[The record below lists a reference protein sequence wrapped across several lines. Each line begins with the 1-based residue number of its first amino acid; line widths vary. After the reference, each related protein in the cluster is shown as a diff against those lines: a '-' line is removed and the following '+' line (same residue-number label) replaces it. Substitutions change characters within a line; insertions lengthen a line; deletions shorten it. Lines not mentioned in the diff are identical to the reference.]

1 MTHQLHLEH
10 KKHRNV
16 LYSLVVLLAIIQI
29 VTFLMLS
36 IQISKLNVKIDV
48 ESEKTTSESRKFVT
62 DLVSTYNTLYQGNF
76 KEISEVLIQQR
87 EDFEQDVKM
96 LQSSQEDF
104 SSVVEESIKGV
115 VTVSTTSS
123 IGSGFFI
130 SSDGYVVTNHHVIA
144 AQEGEMHV
152 ITYTNE
158 VLVAEVIGSDPTRD
172 LALLKV
178 DGNYPALPLAKKE
191 EIQVGKKVIAIG
203 NPLGLSFTV
212 TEGIVSALDRQGPSG
227 LNEYIQTD
235 VSLNPG
241 NSGGPLIDTQGKV
254 VGINNFKIGGAESL
268 GFALESPVIKQ
279 VINSIAGMELIE

>member
-172 LALLKV
+172 LALLK
-178 DGNYPALPLAKKE
+178 
-191 EIQVGKKVIAIG
+191 
-203 NPLGLSFTV
+203 
-212 TEGIVSALDRQGPSG
+212 
-227 LNEYIQTD
+227 
-235 VSLNPG
+235 
-241 NSGGPLIDTQGKV
+241 
-254 VGINNFKIGGAESL
+254 
-268 GFALESPVIKQ
+268 
-279 VINSIAGMELIE
+279 